1 MGATPRPAL
10 NRQIASVNITD
21 ASSSSLMMPV
31 LVASTALGMVA
42 LMLPISHHCQIRC
55 AVILPVAINMMNL
68 HVGHIMPKVMHHFAM
83 LKGIPM

>member
-21 ASSSSLMMPV
+21 APNSSLMMTV

-42 LMLPISHHCQIRC
+42 LMFAISHHGQIVWV
-55 AVILPVAINMMNL
+55 VILPVAINMMDL
-68 HVGHIMPKVMHHFAM
+68 HACHIMAKIVHDFAM
-83 LKGIPM
+83 LEGIPM